1 MKDTQAEHRNR
12 MAREGMQKLRA
23 RKRKTLV
30 PLEIWIKPANKQK
43 LLDYIKEL
51 ENE

>member
-1 MKDTQAEHRNR
+1 MKETQAEHRNR

-30 PLEIWIKPANKQK
+30 PLEVWVNPEHKQQ
-43 LLDYIKEL
+43 LLAYIKEL
-51 ENE
+51 NA